1 MSRYI
6 QIPVD
11 TYVDVD
17 ICEFIYEI
25 PNEYLLKEIE
35 SREISY
41 RPKNT
46 IKRAEDFKKG
56 EFKRFLCDMLSIGY
70 NSSADE
76 IMDKINQYL

>member
-11 TYVDVD
+11 TYIDVD
-17 ICEFIYEI
+17 ICEFIDEI

-46 IKRAEDFKKG
+46 IKEQKILKK
-56 EFKRFLCDMLSIGY
+56 ESLSVFCVICCR
-70 NSSADE
+70 
-76 IMDKINQYL
+76 